1 MRDLYKIDVLNDD
14 EKRAREIALS
24 DLRNKSKPDYEIE
37 RMQSL
42 SKDLEV
48 TKSHVQ
54 DSLNRYSLDQNEVL
68 E

>member
-14 EKRAREIALS
+14 EKRAWEIALS

-48 TKSHVQ
+48 KKSHFQ